1 MSYPLCRHI
10 RTNGR
15 RCRAAALTTSTWC
28 FFHRSLHQSHRRFQ
42 HTEATRPYLI
52 PGQHIEL
59 APLEDR
65 ESIQIALS
73 TVINALAVGQLET
86 VRATALLYGLQL
98 ASMNAARLVPL
109 HSHETVRTTIEDTE
123 GHTLAESG
131 FEENENSGDAH
142 SSPQPD
148 QSGAGD

>member
-10 RTNGR
+10 RANGR

-28 FFHRSLHQSHRRFQ
+28 FFHRSLHQSHRRFH

-59 APLEDR
+59 TPLEDR
-65 ESIQIALS
+65 ESVQIALS

-86 VRATALLYGLQL
+86 ARATALLYGLQL

-109 HSHETVRTTIEDTE
+109 HSHETVRTAVEDPE
-123 GHTLAESG
+123 GHSVAEAD
-131 FEENENSGDAH
+131 FEEDAEDAPDAAQTNPSVSGN
-142 SSPQPD
+142 
-148 QSGAGD
+148 